1 MSAAVRLSASSDSRR
16 HHRRQ
21 DSSGSRTQAG
31 GVEVAYHRSD
41 YGSIPVPMS
50 VPMSVPMPRQEQLL
64 VIANPLTQLPVPP
77 LCPVP
82 AGQERPIGYG
92 AFGVVWSVVDP
103 RDGKRLALKKI
114 PNVFQNIIAAK
125 RAFRELNFL
134 YQTRHENALSVDHV
148 KIFLYQLLRG
158 LKYLHSANILHR
170 DIKPGNL
177 LVNSDCK
184 LKICDFGLARV
195 DDPNSQAVRSL
206 TLEVVTQY
214 YRAPELLMGAQEYSA
229 AIDVWSVGCIF
240 AELLSRSILFQ
251 ASSPLMQLDLI
262 MDLLGTPDPSDL
274 GTACAAARRYA
285 MRLPRRRPRLAA
297 KLWSMSQTVTED
309 GLHLLEQL
317 LRFSPKQRASATFAL
332 SHPYLDEA
340 RVRYH
345 SCMCTCC
352 GRGHQRTLTSADA
365 EFAEPARPEPMS
377 EQAELAIVDTPNAR
391 LMLSELARR
400 INAGDARNLT
410 APLRLNREGDHFRAF
425 AKSSVAQA
433 SEMPPSP
440 HRWDKQ

>member
-1 MSAAVRLSASSDSRR
+1 
-16 HHRRQ
+16 
-21 DSSGSRTQAG
+21 
-31 GVEVAYHRSD
+31 
-41 YGSIPVPMS
+41 
-50 VPMSVPMPRQEQLL
+50 
-64 VIANPLTQLPVPP
+64 
-77 LCPVP
+77 
-82 AGQERPIGYG
+82 
-92 AFGVVWSVVDP
+92 
-103 RDGKRLALKKI
+103 
-114 PNVFQNIIAAK
+114 
-125 RAFRELNFL
+125 
-134 YQTRHENALSVDHV
+134 
-148 KIFLYQLLRG
+148 
-158 LKYLHSANILHR
+158 
-170 DIKPGNL
+170 
-177 LVNSDCK
+177 
-184 LKICDFGLARV
+184 
-195 DDPNSQAVRSL
+195 
-206 TLEVVTQY
+206 
-214 YRAPELLMGAQEYSA
+214 
-229 AIDVWSVGCIF
+229 
-240 AELLSRSILFQ
+240 

-317 LRFSPKQRASATFAL
+317 LRFSPAIVKFAFGLGNLRTEMKLALCRSSSTVQSQQLINKQRASATFAL